1 MVKETVQSIK
11 AENDKLKGKIQEI
24 YAELQLLQDEVKTK
38 RDGSHDS
45 FRGEVANPSSQSLS
59 ESHDEFCKYSEEK
72 MGAIES
78 SLNTLSSSVENISTS
93 IDQLQDYSYSYNVKL
108 IGVPERKPRESAAET
123 SQLCLQIFSTMG
135 AEVQLH
141 DIDIAHR
148 ISHRNAS
155 DGRPKP
161 IACKFTRRLARER
174 VMALR
179 REINKINPSRVGLP
193 ENSLGHAGLY
203 DHLSPRLQNLLS
215 DAKKLKERFHFSF
228 CWAKNSTIWLRKNE
242 DSRPIAIRNAS
253 DLYNLTARL
262 ESPDDDS
269 VG

>member
-1 MVKETVQSIK
+1 
-11 AENDKLKGKIQEI
+11 
-24 YAELQLLQDEVKTK
+24 
-38 RDGSHDS
+38 
-45 FRGEVANPSSQSLS
+45 
-59 ESHDEFCKYSEEK
+59 
-72 MGAIES
+72 
-78 SLNTLSSSVENISTS
+78 
-93 IDQLQDYSYSYNVKL
+93 
-108 IGVPERKPRESAAET
+108 
-123 SQLCLQIFSTMG
+123 MG

-161 IACKFTRRLARER
+161 IVCKFTQRLARER

-179 REINKINPSRVGLP
+179 REIKINPSRVGLP
-193 ENSLGHAGLY
+193 ENSLGRAGLY

-242 DSRPIAIRNAS
+242 NSRPIAIRNAS